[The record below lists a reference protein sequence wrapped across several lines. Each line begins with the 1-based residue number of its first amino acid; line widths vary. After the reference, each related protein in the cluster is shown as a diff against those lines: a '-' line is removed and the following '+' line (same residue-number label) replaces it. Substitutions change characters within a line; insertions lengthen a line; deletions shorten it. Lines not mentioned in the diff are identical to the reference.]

1 MPTKIVLSSPASSAE
16 LRGTKAVRKIKASMK
31 KVGNVTSFFTAVGMR
46 GFLVVSFR
54 VLLIDYNTAS
64 TRVRYVHQ

>member
-1 MPTKIVLSSPASSAE
+1 
-16 LRGTKAVRKIKASMK
+16 MK